1 MIDQSFTTVE
11 HNLQL
16 IEMSILL
23 IIIFLPNT
31 IVYISNAMHT
41 QGQKLI
47 IKKKE
52 DTSKQNTPLTS

>member
-16 IEMSILL
+16 IEMSILLL

-47 IKKKE
+47 
-52 DTSKQNTPLTS
+52 